1 MTDVRSRWM
10 DILNQTTDESV
21 DSYIDSRVN
30 MLDEALSVRN
40 SFARTGTGGDPL
52 VSRGAGAYGDIDD
65 DEKTV
70 GKSRTVECDDP
81 IAEALQKSFPR
92 RRLNEA
98 ESDAKKKL
106 STIRNIRSS
115 LEQVWSM
122 LGNAETKL
130 GIAQF
135 NADDMD
141 FSGVE
146 KTLIILVKNIR
157 EVMAR
162 LETARDSVKVEPA
175 VKSSKKPTRPKNIEM
190 DRKQDVDQGE

>member
-10 DILNQTTDESV
+10 DILNQTSEETV

-52 VSRGAGAYGDIDD
+52 VSRGAAAYDDIDD

-70 GKSRTVECDDP
+70 GKSRTDECDDP

-92 RRLNEA
+92 RRLTEA
-98 ESDAKKKL
+98 ESDTKQKL
-106 STIRNIRSS
+106 SSIRNIRGT
-115 LEQVWSM
+115 LEQVWQM

-141 FSGVE
+141 FSGIE

-162 LETARDSVKVEPA
+162 LETARDSVNVEPA
-175 VKSSKKPTRPKNIEM
+175 NTSSKKPARPDKPRI
-190 DRKQDVDQGE
+190 DQKQDLDQEE

>member
-1 MTDVRSRWM
+1 M
-10 DILNQTTDESV
+10 DILNQTTEESV

-40 SFARTGTGGDPL
+40 SFSRTGTGGDPL
-52 VSRGAGAYGDIDD
+52 VSRGAGAYDDIDD

-70 GKSRTVECDDP
+70 GKSRTDECDDP
-81 IAEALQKSFPR
+81 IAEALRKSFPGR
-92 RRLNEA
+92 KRLTEA
-98 ESDAKKKL
+98 ESDTKQKL
-106 STIRNIRSS
+106 SSIRNIRGT
-115 LEQVWSM
+115 LEQVWQM

-141 FSGVE
+141 FSGIE

-162 LETARDSVKVEPA
+162 LETARDSVNVEPA
-175 VKSSKKPTRPKNIEM
+175 ADTSSKKPARPDKPKIER
-190 DRKQDVDQGE
+190 DHDIDKEE